1 MLEIHEDLSF
11 EKKNGEELKSYAD
24 IFYYGLEIFSAC

>member
-1 MLEIHEDLSF
+1 MLEMHKDLSF

-24 IFYYGLEIFSAC
+24 IFYYGF

>member
-1 MLEIHEDLSF
+1 MLEIHEDLSL

-24 IFYYGLEIFSAC
+24 MFYYGFEMFSDC